1 MELPTFIQK
10 SWKISNNIT
19 RIGLSNLL
27 NVNINRSICSPILF
41 IPKKCVIETIGKEI
55 TKNQIIASLY
65 NEVTRCEYLFY
76 SPIKGT
82 IINRNEKLLA
92 NLDTIYIN
100 KKVNDNWIVDIE
112 HYNENYENY
121 EAHFKKKMKNEV
133 KTKYHWFY

>member
-1 MELPTFIQK
+1 M
-10 SWKISNNIT
+10 
-19 RIGLSNLL
+19 
-27 NVNINRSICSPILF
+27 
-41 IPKKCVIETIGKEI
+41 I

-112 HYNENYENY
+112 HYNENNQNN
-121 EAHFKKKMKNEV
+121 EAYFKKKIVGYGLLRKRNFLL
-133 KTKYHWFY
+133 KKKKYTYLYYDTLIVSRKYRKLKIGHKISNLRF